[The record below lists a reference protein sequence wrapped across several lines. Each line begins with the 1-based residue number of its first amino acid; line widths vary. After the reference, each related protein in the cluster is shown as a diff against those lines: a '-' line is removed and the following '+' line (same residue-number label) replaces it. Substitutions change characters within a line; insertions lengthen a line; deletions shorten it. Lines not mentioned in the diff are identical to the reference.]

1 MIATLEVT
9 ETACRTAVD
18 RYLTDALGTAYHAE
32 LGQLRNNT
40 WVFTVINQRSDMSRI
55 PAVGSITVNAIS
67 GQVQKLTDDQI
78 RNMREAGAVQAA
90 QERRELARDDNGYVL
105 RRHAR
110 IKANLWISDRI
121 GLKVSAEGGLFIPL
135 EAPIWRFAICYH
147 ALGPLAVL
155 DVNAK
160 TGEVA
165 PLTDEQLQA
174 IQENV
179 CAIKRFQTQTPAA

>member
-1 MIATLEVT
+1 MIATLELT
-9 ETACRTAVD
+9 ETTCHTAVEQ
-18 RYLTDALGTAYHAE
+18 YLANMVGTAYRAE
-32 LGQLRNNT
+32 RGQLHNGA
-40 WVFTVINQRSDMSRI
+40 WVFTVIHQRTDMSRI
-55 PAVGSITVNAIS
+55 PAVGAIAVDAVS
-67 GQVQKLTDDQI
+67 GQIQKLTDDQL

-90 QERRELARDDNGYVL
+90 QERRELARDDNGYIL

-121 GLKVSAEGGLFIPL
+121 GLKVGAEGGLFIPL
-135 EAPIWRFAICYH
+135 EPPVWRFAVCYH

-155 DVNAK
+155 DVNAL
-160 TGEVA
+160 TGQVE

-179 CAIKRFQTQTPAA
+179 CAIKRVQTQTAAA